1 MKEVFTEM
9 KTYAVKAMC
18 DCGEGELVSTGCAY
32 LSSPPQIVHVCTVCG
47 MKVTLN
53 KHYPNTEQKPA

>member
-18 DCGEGELVSTGCAY
+18 DCGEGELVSTGKVFF
-32 LSSPPQIVHVCTVCG
+32 SSPMQLVHKCTACG
-47 MKVTLN
+47 IEVKLD
-53 KHYPNTEQKPA
+53 KYYPGTERRPA